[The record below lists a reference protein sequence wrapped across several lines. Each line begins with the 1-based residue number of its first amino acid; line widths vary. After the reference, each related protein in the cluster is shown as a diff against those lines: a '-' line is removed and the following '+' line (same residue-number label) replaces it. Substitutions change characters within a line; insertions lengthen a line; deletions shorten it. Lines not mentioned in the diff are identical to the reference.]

1 MELKLRGLPVSGTKT
16 DLIERLKAHQ
26 ESSQSA
32 TTMDTKA
39 PLLPDIMSTTPPIS
53 PEQSEASNLS
63 MEDCRD
69 SPTKALC
76 MLSPA
81 HPPAGTSPLKP
92 TAEDMTMDIK
102 VSEKDQRLHEKE
114 RQIEEL
120 MRKLEQ
126 EQRLVEEL
134 KMQLE
139 VEKRSQQGG
148 GQQPEPN
155 PSVQVKEENG
165 ASPSCNSKQSPLRQ
179 TIGVKQEEPHAQLHH
194 APIQQFYI
202 NTQQVPQ
209 LLHQKTLKKT
219 LINTQPATQIL
230 LPISLPN
237 NPISTQ
243 VS

>member
-16 DLIERLKAHQ
+16 DLLERLKSHQ
-26 ESSQSA
+26 ESTQS
-32 TTMDTKA
+32 TTTIDSNISKA
-39 PLLPDIMSTTPPIS
+39 ALHPETMSTTPPVS
-53 PEQSEASNLS
+53 PGRSEASNTS
-63 MEDCRD
+63 MEDSRD
-69 SPTKALC
+69 GFTKPLGT
-76 MLSPA
+76 LSPA
-81 HPPAGTSPLKP
+81 HPPTGTSPLKLTP
-92 TAEDMTMDIK
+92 EDMTMEIK

-148 GQQPEPN
+148 AQQPEPN
-155 PSVQVKEENG
+155 PSVQVKEENST
-165 ASPSCNSKQSPLRQ
+165 APSCSSKRSPLPQ
-179 TIGVKQEEPHAQLHH
+179 TAGVKQEEPHAQLHH
-194 APIQQFYI
+194 TPVQQFYI

-209 LLHQKTLKKT
+209 ALHQQTLV
-219 LINTQPATQIL
+219 NTQPATQIL
-230 LPISLPN
+230 LPISLPSN
-237 NPISTQ
+237 SISTQ

>member
-16 DLIERLKAHQ
+16 DLIERLKAYQ
-26 ESSQSA
+26 ESSQPA
-32 TTMDTKA
+32 TTMDSNISKTA
-39 PLLPDIMSTTPPIS
+39 LQPESMSTTPPVS
-53 PEQSEASNLS
+53 PERSEASNIS
-63 MEDCRD
+63 MEDSRD

-76 MLSPA
+76 TLSPA
-81 HPPAGTSPLKP
+81 HLLTGTSPLKP
-92 TAEDMTMDIK
+92 TAEDMTTDIK

-148 GQQPEPN
+148 GQQPENN

-165 ASPSCNSKQSPLRQ
+165 VAPSCNSERSPLPQ
-179 TIGVKQEEPHAQLHH
+179 TTGVKREETPGRMHH
-194 APIQQFYI
+194 TPVQQFYI

-209 LLHQKTLKKT
+209 VLHQQTR
-219 LINTQPATQIL
+219 INTQPASQIL
-230 LPISLPN
+230 LPISLPS

>member
-16 DLIERLKAHQ
+16 DLLERLKSHQ
-26 ESSQSA
+26 ESSQS
-32 TTMDTKA
+32 TTAIDSNISKTA
-39 PLLPDIMSTTPPIS
+39 LHPESMSTTPPVS
-53 PEQSEASNLS
+53 PERSEASNTS
-63 MEDCRD
+63 MEDSRD
-69 SPTKALC
+69 SFTKRLC
-76 MLSPA
+76 TLSPA
-81 HPPAGTSPLKP
+81 HPPTGTSPLKP
-92 TAEDMTMDIK
+92 TPEDMTMEIK

-148 GQQPEPN
+148 GQQPEQN
-155 PSVQVKEENG
+155 TSVQVKEENS
-165 ASPSCNSKQSPLRQ
+165 AAPSCNSKRSPLPK
-179 TIGVKQEEPHAQLHH
+179 TTGVKQEEPHAQMHH
-194 APIQQFYI
+194 TPVQQFYI

-209 LLHQKTLKKT
+209 VLHQQT

-230 LPISLPN
+230 LPISLPSN
-237 NPISTQ
+237 SISTQ